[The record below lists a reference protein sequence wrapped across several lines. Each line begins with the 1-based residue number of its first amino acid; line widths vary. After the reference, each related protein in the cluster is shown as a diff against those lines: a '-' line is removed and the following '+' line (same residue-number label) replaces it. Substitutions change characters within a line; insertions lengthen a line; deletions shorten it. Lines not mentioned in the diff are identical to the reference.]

1 MAIMAQEKGGGD
13 SLEGILDALRG
24 SLTRTRRYI
33 FGSIAFYVLLITVF
47 SILVATVKDPEA
59 RGADLGILILVS
71 LGLLGLWI
79 SALRGLRGRKIT
91 PGMFLNLFYFPILED
106 ITRLEDEGR
115 WESEEERSRQALE
128 TLQRQAD
135 AEREH
140 RAWPNRLLSLSVIT
154 VIDLLIWLAW
164 NNWVMALVNQ
174 CIAMVVSQVHISL
187 GPRTAMRALESIGR
201 GEK

>member
-1 MAIMAQEKGGGD
+1 MAVITQEKGGSD
-13 SLEGILDALRG
+13 SLERILDALRG
-24 SLTRTRRYI
+24 SITRTRRYI

-91 PGMFLNLFYFPILED
+91 PGMFLNLFRFPIVED

-115 WESEEERSRQALE
+115 WESEEERSRLALE

-154 VIDLLIWLAW
+154 VIDLLIWLVW
-164 NNWVMALVNQ
+164 KNWVMALVNQ

-187 GPRTAMRALESIGR
+187 GPRTAIRAAEAMER
-201 GEK
+201 GDK